1 MGFEIVS
8 KETDREAAF
17 LTELL
22 QTTRA
27 RLLAYARS
35 RNFEGTAA
43 EDLVQEV
50 CLSAWTNIDA
60 VMGSPNPPGWL
71 MNALKIHIRRYYAS
85 IAKDGKLFD
94 ALTANADG
102 ESRITDNAD
111 NEISFAAALTDDD
124 LRVVALRAQG
134 YSDREIADMTKTAYA
149 TIRKRFSRIREKIK
163 RFMK

>member
-1 MGFEIVS
+1 LHSPNTLHVSIHAIFISYHISAQNGRGGEKGGYSSIYIIWLQYLIFSVIIEHHAEMGFEIVS
-8 KETDREAAF
+8 RETDRKAVF

-50 CLSAWTNIDA
+50 CLSAWTHIDA

-71 MNALKIHIRRYYAS
+71 MNALK
-85 IAKDGKLFD
+85 
-94 ALTANADG
+94 
-102 ESRITDNAD
+102 
-111 NEISFAAALTDDD
+111 
-124 LRVVALRAQG
+124 RV
-134 YSDREIADMTKTAYA
+134 
-149 TIRKRFSRIREKIK
+149 
-163 RFMK
+163 